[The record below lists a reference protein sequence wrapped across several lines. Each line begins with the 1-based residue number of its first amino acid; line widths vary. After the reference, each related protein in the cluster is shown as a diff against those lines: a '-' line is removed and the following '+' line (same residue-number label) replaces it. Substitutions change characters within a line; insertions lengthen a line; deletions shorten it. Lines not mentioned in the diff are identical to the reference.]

1 MRAVVQRVLSANV
14 KVDDELISEIN
25 QGFLVFLGVEEN
37 DTENDAEYIAS
48 KIAKLRVLEDENR
61 KMNLN
66 IVNKG
71 GSVLL
76 ISQFT
81 LLGDARGQNRP
92 SFIKAAL
99 PKEAQR
105 LYEKTR
111 DKLCAFGVETK
122 LGIFGADMKVSL
134 VNDGP
139 VTILIDSKKLF

>member
-48 KIAKLRVLEDENR
+48 KVAKLRVLEDENG

-66 IVNKG
+66 IINKG
-71 GSVLL
+71 GAVLL

-111 DKLCAFGVETK
+111 DKLCAFGVKTK